1 MIQFWAILAIL
12 VHLVHT
18 AFVTVSMHPS
28 FDLGLKQ
35 LDKSPIWSY
44 AGKSQSMLLSCRRRN
59 GEVTE
64 DWRNVFFV
72 KHLSRAECFA
82 FVTPLLSFSYCLES
96 YSDLAKIQGNLI

>member
-1 MIQFWAILAIL
+1 MILDAVRLFLRRSTKNWPAPEDVEVFSTKILQFFSMIQFWAILAIL

-59 GEVTE
+59 VEKCFLCET
-64 DWRNVFFV
+64 FV
-72 KHLSRAECFA
+72 KS
-82 FVTPLLSFSYCLES
+82 
-96 YSDLAKIQGNLI
+96 